1 MKDETTYTEQSNTLD
16 TLGIA
21 YQRLRSCSSC
31 VDHSTIETLLLD
43 NIEDALNMGLYT
55 TGFNEIL
62 DTLGKL
68 YQRVASVNKGR
79 TSEGKGSHQKV
90 LALIQEILEKQL

>member
-1 MKDETTYTEQSNTLD
+1 MKDETTYTENTLD
-16 TLGIA
+16 MLGIT

-31 VDHSTIETLLLD
+31 VDHSAIESLLLD
-43 NIEDALNMGLYT
+43 NIEDALNIGLYT

-68 YQRVASVNKGR
+68 YQRVASVNNGR
-79 TSEGKGSHQKV
+79 TSEGKGPHLKV